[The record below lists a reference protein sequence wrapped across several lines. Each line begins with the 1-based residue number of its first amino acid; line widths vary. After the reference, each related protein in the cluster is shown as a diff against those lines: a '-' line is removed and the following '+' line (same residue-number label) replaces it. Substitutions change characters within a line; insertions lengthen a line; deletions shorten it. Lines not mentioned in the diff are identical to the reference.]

1 MYHRIKSH
9 RPMAS
14 ERRLMGN
21 ERSIPVQSR
30 INVVYLAS
38 MLEYFKDEG
47 ISIRSMSDLV
57 NFSMEILVDILRC
70 NGKIMM
76 VEISV
81 GEAWE
86 HLERSGL
93 LQPSLKER
101 SARKIASAI
110 ALDNLRNEN
119 YDIDSMSEEERK
131 SLGINTIYNTLH
143 RIGSVSQAPKHKMGV
158 DDIIDEEKRE
168 NIRRQQEIVQASL
181 REQERT
187 GNFHVLDLELPLNK
201 AQMKFTDE
209 EKERL
214 IKETKERFTQSKQKL
229 NNTLDKVQEVV
240 VKENMNDREFEKT
253 MERIEKSDK
262 ERMEALDKELSMMM
276 NKKIV

>member
-1 MYHRIKSH
+1 MYHRIKSS
-9 RPMAS
+9 RPTAS
-14 ERRLMGN
+14 ERRLMGV
-21 ERSIPVQSR
+21 ESSIPVQGR
-30 INVVYLAS
+30 IDVKNLVTMV
-38 MLEYFKDEG
+38 EFFREKG
-47 ISIRSMSDLV
+47 IQPRSMSEVLS
-57 NFSMEILVDILRC
+57 FSIECLVDILKV
-70 NGKIMM
+70 N
-76 VEISV
+76 ENISNEMSI
-81 GEAWE
+81 GECWAY
-86 HLERSGL
+86 LDNNKL
-93 LQPSLKER
+93 IQPSLRKR
-101 SARKIASAI
+101 SIEKIANAI
-110 ALDNLRNEN
+110 ALENIRNEG

-187 GNFHVLDLELPLNK
+187 GNFHILDLELPLSK
-201 AQMKFTDE
+201 AQMKFTDK

-240 VKENMNDREFEKT
+240 VKENMNDSEFEKT